1 MKELWID
8 GNRIK
13 SIPDWIGNLRD
24 LVHLEASVNHIDF
37 VSDRIS
43 NCRLVQELALCTNDL
58 RSLPEA
64 IGGLESLVTLKIDDN
79 QVLFLA
85 DTFSLLLF
93 FVALIRG
100 DEKIMLQVVRMVGS

>member
-1 MKELWID
+1 MFRAYRTFLIGIFVFRTFLVAPKKSLIWF
-8 GNRIK
+8 IK

-43 NCRLVQELALCTNDL
+43 NCKLVQELALCTNDL

-85 DTFSLLLF
+85 DTFS
-93 FVALIRG
+93 VC
-100 DEKIMLQVVRMVGS
+100 